1 MITPLHI
8 VIDSREQTPWSWDPH
23 LVRTTVRGL
32 DAGDYAIA
40 CDCTEIQ
47 GRASLSVAFAI
58 ERKSLDDF
66 IGTISSGWDR
76 FQAELFRMGHFPSR
90 IVIVESDFAGCCFGQ
105 SGQHPAHSHPQITPQ
120 FAAKRIA
127 ELSMM
132 GVSVLFAGNA
142 YYAAGIA
149 LRIFK
154 QRLDCINGTA

>member
-23 LVRTTVRGL
+23 LVRATVRGL
-32 DAGDYAIA
+32 DAGDYALA
-40 CDCTEIQ
+40 DDCIEIH

-76 FQAELFRMGHFPSR
+76 FQAELFRMSHFPAR
-90 IVIVESDFAGCCFGQ
+90 LVIVEGDFAGCCFGPE
-105 SGQHPAHSHPQITPQ
+105 GDPPPHSHPQIAPQ
-120 FAAKRIA
+120 FVAKRIS
-127 ELSMM
+127 ELCSM
-132 GVSVLFAGNA
+132 GVCVLFAGNA

-154 QRLDCINGTA
+154 QRKDVINGTA